1 MKESDLRWYIS
12 MNKGKGY
19 VSDIVSRSIED
30 LAYIP
35 LLQSRAM
42 LAETL

>member
-1 MKESDLRWYIS
+1 MKESDPRWYIS

-19 VSDIVSRSIED
+19 VGDVVSRSTED
-30 LAYIP
+30 PAYIP